1 MLFVHADIASEVAV
15 ASLVESMMDE
25 RVSLIRE
32 VEELDPPAP
41 MDKFVAYIIIQKGPC
56 TMNKT

>member
-1 MLFVHADIASEVAV
+1 MLLVHADIASEVAV

-32 VEELDPPAP
+32 VEEVDPPAP
-41 MDKFVAYIIIQKGPC
+41 MDKFVDYIIIQKGPC